1 MNNLKQ
7 WVNNKE
13 FMDAWQEY
21 VDTLIQQHHRTMEQ
35 ADDPK
40 VWYRSQG
47 SIHTLS
53 KLKLLREQINGG

>member
-1 MNNLKQ
+1 
-7 WVNNKE
+7 
-13 FMDAWQEY
+13 MDAWQEY